1 MLQQIFLFFM
11 HTIMPVVRSA
21 LSPGLHVRCW
31 LRPKA

>member
-1 MLQQIFLFFM
+1 M